1 MQYNNNQNYYYNQ
14 QKPDFN
20 GSYYQPPMAQPYQTE
35 INKQGEAYLKR
46 KKDIN
51 ELIATGFIIGT
62 VIVIFLVMQVIAV
75 TLLSILGLNDIYSS
89 SSLFQNC
96 FNIVAVHLFA
106 LTIPFGIM
114 ALILKKRFT
123 GPIIPS
129 EKIGFIKGFMWVCV
143 GMGCCLLANI
153 VTSYVIAL
161 FKVFGYELTQSELI
175 SVDSPVACI
184 ALVFSTAIVPGVCEE
199 FALRCCT
206 LGVLKKYGKGFAVF
220 AVSVVFGLIH
230 GNIIQFTFAFL
241 VGLALGYITVR
252 INNVVP
258 AMFIH
263 GFNNGL
269 SVVSDILEYSI
280 NKDFAENAITV
291 IYIAWVVLAIV
302 GLVYLI
308 YKKELLPSKKEKI
321 PRQPYAL
328 SFGTKLLCLLPGFFV
343 PFLILIYMSVKT
355 IVPISS

>member
-14 QKPDFN
+14 QKTNFN
-20 GSYYQPPMAQPYQTE
+20 GSYYQPPAGQPYQTE
-35 INKQGEAYLKR
+35 TDKYGTAYLKR
-46 KKDIN
+46 KKEIN
-51 ELIATGFIIGT
+51 ELIGTGFIIGA
-62 VIVIFLVMQVIAV
+62 VIVIFLIIQVIAV
-75 TLLSILGLNDIYSS
+75 TLLSVMGLYDVYSS

-96 FNIVAVHLFA
+96 FNIVGLHLLA

-123 GPIIPS
+123 GPVIPC
-129 EKIGFIKGFMWVCV
+129 EKIGFLKGFMWVSV

-161 FKVFGYELTQSELI
+161 FKVFGYELTQNEML
-175 SVDSPVACI
+175 SVDSPLACI

-220 AVSVVFGLIH
+220 AVSIVFGLIH
-230 GNIIQFTFAFL
+230 GNIIQFVFAFL
-241 VGLALGYITVR
+241 VGLVLGYITVKT
-252 INNVVP
+252 NNVVP
-258 AMFIH
+258 AMFVH

-269 SVVSDILEYSI
+269 SVVNDIFEYSI
-280 NKDFAENAITV
+280 SGDFAESAITV
-291 IYIAWVVLAIV
+291 IYIVWVVLAII
-302 GLVYLI
+302 GLIYLI
-308 YKKELLPSKKEKI
+308 LKKELLPLKKEKE

-328 SFGTKLLCLLPGFFV
+328 SFGTKLLCLLPGLFI
-343 PFLILIYMSVKT
+343 PFMILIYLSVKT
-355 IVPISS
+355 IVPISG